1 MKWKYFQII
10 IKYFDIM
17 AYFRNIF
24 YFIYSRIDKTLKLEC
39 IVSSIYVFV
48 YYRNIGNIERI
59 FLNYE
64 YSNLKFWWCLKTFF
78 LLSPL

>member
-1 MKWKYFQII
+1 
-10 IKYFDIM
+10 M

-24 YFIYSRIDKTLKLEC
+24 TLFIPELIKHWNK
-39 IVSSIYVFV
+39 INSSIYVFE

-64 YSNLKFWWCLKTFF
+64 YSYLKFWWCLKTFF

>member
-1 MKWKYFQII
+1 
-10 IKYFDIM
+10 M

-24 YFIYSRIDKTLKLEC
+24 YFIYSRIDKTLKLEY

-64 YSNLKFWWCLKTFF
+64 YSYLKFWWCLKTFF